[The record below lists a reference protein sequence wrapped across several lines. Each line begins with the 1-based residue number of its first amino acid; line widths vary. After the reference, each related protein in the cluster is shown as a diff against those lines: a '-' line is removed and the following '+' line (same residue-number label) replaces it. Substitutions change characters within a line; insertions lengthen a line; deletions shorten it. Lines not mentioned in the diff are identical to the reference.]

1 MTKIL
6 NKINEL
12 LYTVAIAS
20 IAIIVIISAIFIYWA
35 FWPDTP
41 IVTSNKD
48 SVRLEKLVYHSGDTI
63 TYYIDYCKTRSMP
76 MTVNRSLVDGF
87 VVSYAPVE
95 TDPPVGCHTTISSS
109 MKIPEYIPAG
119 IYHIE
124 ANISAR
130 INPLRTFSEH
140 WRSVDFKIE

>member
-1 MTKIL
+1 
-6 NKINEL
+6 
-12 LYTVAIAS
+12 
-20 IAIIVIISAIFIYWA
+20 
-35 FWPDTP
+35 
-41 IVTSNKD
+41 
-48 SVRLEKLVYHSGDTI
+48 
-63 TYYIDYCKTRSMP
+63 